1 MKQRKKFLIKST
13 AFDRKGNVLS
23 VAFNDYTKSNPYQK
37 ELSLKAGLSEY
48 RTALHS
54 EVACLMRAKR
64 NHPSRK
70 VHTLLIERYDSEGKP
85 RLAKPCA
92 SCELAISDSKVQ
104 IVLYTSENG
113 IQTLNQK
120 GQHEYRD

>member
-1 MKQRKKFLIKST
+1 MTARRKFLIKST
-13 AFDRKGNVLS
+13 AFDKKGAILA
-23 VAFNDYTKSNPYQK
+23 VAFNDYTKSSPYQK
-37 ELSLKAGLSEY
+37 SLSLRAGLSEM
-48 RTALHS
+48 RTSVHS
-54 EVACLMRAKR
+54 EVLCLVRAKR
-64 NHPSRK
+64 LHPNKR

-113 IQTLNQK
+113 IQTLRPK
-120 GQHEYRD
+120 EIE